1 MGFRVKPILHIVKNR
16 DDKQAI
22 EIIGNQARDNA
33 YGVAV
38 VFIQDAVSSP
48 PVADTRTCALAQD
61 AKTLDNT
68 TKVNPGVELISY
80 DDLLKLIFSVES
92 ITVW

>member
-1 MGFRVKPILHIVKNR
+1 MKPILHIVKNR
-16 DDKQAI
+16 DDKQAV
-22 EIIGNQARDNA
+22 EIISTQARDNA

-48 PVADTRTCALAQD
+48 PVGGARSCTLAKD
-61 AKTLDNT
+61 AKTLDNSN
-68 TKVNPGVELISY
+68 KVNPDVELISY
-80 DDLLKLIFSVES
+80 DDLLKLIFSVET

>member
-1 MGFRVKPILHIVKNR
+1 MKPILHIVKNR
-16 DDKQAI
+16 DDKQAVG
-22 EIIGNQARDNA
+22 IISTQARDNA

-38 VFIQDAVSSP
+38 VFVQDAVSTP
-48 PVADTRTCALAQD
+48 PVDGARSCALAKD

-68 TKVNPGVELISY
+68 GRADSGIELINY

>member
-1 MGFRVKPILHIVKNR
+1 MKPILHIVKKH
-16 DDKQAI
+16 DDKQAV
-22 EIIGNQARDNA
+22 EIISTQARDNA

-38 VFIQDAVSSP
+38 VFIQDAVSTP
-48 PVADTRTCALAQD
+48 PVGGARSCALAKE

-68 TKVNPGVELISY
+68 SRVNSGVELINY
-80 DDLLKLIFSVES
+80 DDLLNLIFSVES

>member
-1 MGFRVKPILHIVKNR
+1 MKPILHIVKNR

-22 EIIGNQARDNA
+22 DIISTQARDNA

-48 PVADTRTCALAQD
+48 PVADARSCALMQD
-61 AKTLDNT
+61 TQTSGKTY
-68 TKVNPGVELISY
+68 KVNPEVEVISS

>member
-1 MGFRVKPILHIVKNR
+1 MKPILHIVKKH

-48 PVADTRTCALAQD
+48 PVSDARTCALAQD
-61 AKTLDNT
+61 AKTLDNSN
-68 TKVNPGVELISY
+68 KVNPDVELISY

>member
-1 MGFRVKPILHIVKNR
+1 MKPVLHIVKKP
-16 DDKQAI
+16 DDRQAFD
-22 EIIGNQARDNA
+22 IITAQAGDNA

-48 PVADTRTCALAQD
+48 PVDGTRSCALAKD
-61 AKTLDNT
+61 EKTLDNT
-68 TKVNPGVELISY
+68 LIRVNPGVELINY
-80 DDLLKLIFSVES
+80 DDLLRLIFSVES

>member
-1 MGFRVKPILHIVKNR
+1 MKPILHIVKNR
-16 DDKQAI
+16 NDKQAV
-22 EIIGNQARDNA
+22 EIIGAQARDNA

-68 TKVNPGVELISY
+68 SRMNSGVELINY
-80 DDLLKLIFSVES
+80 DDLLNLIFSVES

>member
-1 MGFRVKPILHIVKNR
+1 MKPILHIVRNR
-16 DDKQAI
+16 DDKQAV
-22 EIIGNQARDNA
+22 EIISAQARDNA

-68 TKVNPGVELISY
+68 HKVNPDVELISY
-80 DDLLKLIFSVES
+80 DDLLTLIFSVES

>member
-1 MGFRVKPILHIVKNR
+1 MKPILHIVKKC

-22 EIIGNQARDNA
+22 EIIRTQARDNA

-38 VFIQDAVSSP
+38 VFVQDAVSTP
-48 PVADTRTCALAQD
+48 PVDGARSCALAQE
-61 AKTLDNT
+61 AKILDNSN
-68 TKVNPGVELISY
+68 KANPDVELINY

>member
-1 MGFRVKPILHIVKNR
+1 MKPILHIVKNR

-22 EIIGNQARDNA
+22 EVISAQARDNA

-38 VFIQDAVSSP
+38 VFIHDAVSSQ
-48 PVADTRTCALAQD
+48 PVADARNCALAQD
-61 AKTLDNT
+61 TKRSDNT
-68 TKVNPGVELISY
+68 NRVNPDVELISY
-80 DDLLKLIFSVES
+80 DVLLKLIFSVES

>member
-1 MGFRVKPILHIVKNR
+1 MKPILHIVKNR

-22 EIIGNQARDNA
+22 EIISTQARDNA
-33 YGVAV
+33 YGVAA
-38 VFIQDAVSSP
+38 VFVQDAVSSP
-48 PVADTRTCALAQD
+48 PVDGARSCALAKD

-68 TKVNPGVELISY
+68 GRVDSGVELINY

>member
-1 MGFRVKPILHIVKNR
+1 MKPILHIVKKH
-16 DDKQAI
+16 DDKQAV
-22 EIIGNQARDNA
+22 EIISTQARDNA

-38 VFIQDAVSSP
+38 VFVQDAVSSP
-48 PVADTRTCALAQD
+48 PVVGARSCALAQE
-61 AKTLDNT
+61 AKILDNSN
-68 TKVNPGVELISY
+68 KVNPDVELINY